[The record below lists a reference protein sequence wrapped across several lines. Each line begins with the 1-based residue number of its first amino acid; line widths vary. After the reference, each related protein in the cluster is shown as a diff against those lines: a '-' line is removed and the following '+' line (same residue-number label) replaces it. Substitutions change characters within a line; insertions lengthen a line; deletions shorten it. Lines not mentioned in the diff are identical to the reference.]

1 MPVCETSL
9 PITLVCDANIYQT
22 HVCERLVTASEIH
35 VTVNEI
41 HVTASEIYVTVSEIY
56 VTVSEIY
63 VTGDAVLESTIVA
76 VHAHG
81 AAVSLFE
88 QCEHTLLAEHR
99 GIGSY
104 CSSNC

>member
-56 VTVSEIY
+56 VT
-63 VTGDAVLESTIVA
+63 GDAVLESTIVA